1 LQSAGR
7 STKLPPFFAGPR
19 VAVAG
24 AEAHLKETVSMATE
38 RWTIDTSHSSV
49 DFVIRH
55 MVVSKVRGTFTDWSG
70 TIDLDKEVPSN
81 SSVSAKIVVA
91 SLDTRDKKRDAHLIS
106 DDFFG
111 ADKHP
116 WIEFSSNRIEGD
128 ATAESFKIIGQLS
141 IRDQTHEITLD
152 GDFNGLNQDPWGNTR
167 IHYSAKT
174 TIKRGDFG
182 LGWNQVLEAGGVLI
196 GETVTIEIEIEAV
209 KTVQPE
215 ATAT

>member
-1 LQSAGR
+1 
-7 STKLPPFFAGPR
+7 
-19 VAVAG
+19 
-24 AEAHLKETVSMATE
+24 MATE

-70 TIDLDKEVPSN
+70 SIDLDTESPSN

-91 SLDTRDKKRDAHLIS
+91 SIDTRDKKRDAHLIS

-116 WIEFSSNRIEGD
+116 WIEFSSNRIEGN
-128 ATAESFKIIGQLS
+128 ATADAFKIIGQLT
-141 IRDQTHEITLD
+141 IKDQTHEVTLD

-182 LGWNQVLEAGGVLI
+182 LGWNQVLEAGGVLV
-196 GETVTIEIEIEAV
+196 GETVTLEIEIEAV
-209 KTVQPE
+209 KSAPPP
-215 ATAT
+215 APAS